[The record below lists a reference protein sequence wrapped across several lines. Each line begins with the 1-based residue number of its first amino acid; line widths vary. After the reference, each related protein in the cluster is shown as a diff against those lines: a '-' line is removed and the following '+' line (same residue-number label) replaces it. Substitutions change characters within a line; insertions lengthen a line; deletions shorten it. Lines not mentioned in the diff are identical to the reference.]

1 MATLRDLR
9 EQARSM
15 VPPVEYSKTTTKEEL
30 EEMIAE
36 RLAADAEKAPFD
48 TDPEPVHAVEPPS
61 AEVSAT
67 EAPANET
74 VLDIPDPVKPSV
86 GELTFAT
93 DITINEG
100 DLNKEF
106 IEQPSKFL
114 KYAVTEAQ
122 AQALVLKAKFILE
135 TTEAEVASTIR
146 EDYRRRDLKLTEKQ
160 LESEV
165 LKNSKYQHVMKEYL
179 KAKEQAD
186 ILRAARDA
194 FTQRKDM
201 LVQLG
206 LARRQESEH
215 STMAIKEKVKEIV
228 GSGRRTPVVSSE
240 AA

>member
-36 RLAADAEKAPFD
+36 RLATDAEKAPFD
-48 TDPEPVHAVEPPS
+48 TDPEPASAVKPLP
-61 AEVSAT
+61 AEVFPT

-122 AQALVLKAKFILE
+122 AQGLVLKAKFILE
-135 TTEAEVASTIR
+135 TTEAEVASSIR

-206 LARRQESEH
+206 LARRQETEQN
-215 STMAIKEKVKEIV
+215 TIAIKEKVKEVV
-228 GSGRRTPVVSSE
+228 GSGRRAPVASSE